1 MIETILTA
9 PEKKI
14 YFVSEKKFKKH
25 IKNKNTIIDISSATI
40 REISDLKKKIYNKKN
55 IYFLLDLEKI
65 NFFSRAIKIILT
77 LIVVKKNPILI
88 NKNYINSLFPD
99 FLYKF
104 KINSYFLS
112 FLYFFFQLFKNL
124 IIIFFSK
131 KILFKL

>member
-14 YFVSEKKFKKH
+14 YYVSEKKFKKH

-65 NFFSRAIKIILT
+65 NFFSRAVKIILT

-99 FLYKF
+99 FLHKF

>member
-25 IKNKNTIIDISSATI
+25 YKNKNTIIDVSAATI
-40 REISDLKKKIYNKKN
+40 FKISDLKKKIYNKEN
-55 IYFLLDLEKI
+55 IYFLLNLEKM
-65 NFFSRAIKIILT
+65 NFFSRALKIIFT

-88 NKNYINSLFPD
+88 NKNYINSFFPD

-104 KINSYFLS
+104 KINSYFFSL
-112 FLYFFFQLFKNL
+112 LYFFFQLFKNS